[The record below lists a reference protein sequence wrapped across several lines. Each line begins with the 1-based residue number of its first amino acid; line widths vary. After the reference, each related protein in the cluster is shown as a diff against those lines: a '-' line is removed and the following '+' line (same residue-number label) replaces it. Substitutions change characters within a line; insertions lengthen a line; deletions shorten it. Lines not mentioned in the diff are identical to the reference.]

1 MMNKRPLGNT
11 GINVSPLILGGNVFG
26 WTADRTRSFELLDRF
41 LDAGF
46 EAIDTADIY
55 STWAPGN
62 RGGESERIIG
72 EWMASRRNRE
82 RVIVITKV
90 GMELSPDEK
99 GLSAAWITK
108 AVEGS
113 LRRVQTDRIDVYF
126 SHIFDEN
133 VPVEETLGAYE
144 RLIAAGKVRAI
155 GASNHSPDQLKHALD
170 VAQQTGLPRYS
181 VLQPLYNLY
190 DRAAFEEG
198 LRDLARSEGI
208 GVIPYYG
215 LARGFLSGKYRT
227 ADDLSKSP
235 RGGGIATYMNA
246 RGMAILKALDD
257 VAAAHGARP
266 AEVALAWLMAR
277 EGVTA
282 PIASATRLDQLESL
296 MSATRLSLSE
306 AEIND
311 LDLASRY

>member
-11 GINVSPLILGGNVFG
+11 GINVSPLILGGNVFC

-72 EWMASRRNRE
+72 EWMASRRSRE

-90 GMELSPDEK
+90 GMELAPDEK

-113 LRRVQTDRIDVYF
+113 LRRLQTDRIDVYF
-126 SHIFDEN
+126 SHIFDDN

-144 RLIAAGKVRAI
+144 RLIAAGKVHAI

-170 VAQQTGLPRYS
+170 VARRTGLPRYS

-198 LRDLARSEGI
+198 LRDLARSEGL
-208 GVIPYYG
+208 GVIPYFG

-246 RGMAILKALDD
+246 RGMAILKALDE

-311 LDLASRY
+311 LDQASSY

>member
-72 EWMASRRNRE
+72 EWMASRRSRE

-113 LRRVQTDRIDVYF
+113 LRRLQTDRIDVYF

-133 VPVEETLGAYE
+133 VPVEETLEAYE

-170 VAQQTGLPRYS
+170 VARRTGLPRYS

-198 LRDLARSEGI
+198 LRDLARSEGL
-208 GVIPYYG
+208 GVIPYFG

-246 RGMAILKALDD
+246 RGMAILKALDE

-311 LDLASRY
+311 LDQASSY

>member
-113 LRRVQTDRIDVYF
+113 LRRLQTDRIDVYF
-126 SHIFDEN
+126 SHIFDDN

-144 RLIAAGKVRAI
+144 RLIAAGKVHAI

-170 VAQQTGLPRYS
+170 VARRTGLPRYS

-198 LRDLARSEGI
+198 LRDLARSEGL
-208 GVIPYYG
+208 GVIPYFG

-246 RGMAILKALDD
+246 RGMAILKALDE
-257 VAAAHGARP
+257 VAATHGARP

-296 MSATRLSLSE
+296 MSAARLSLSK
-306 AEIND
+306 AELTE
-311 LDLASRY
+311 LDQASSY

>member
-72 EWMASRRNRE
+72 EWMASRRSRE

-113 LRRVQTDRIDVYF
+113 LRRLQTDRIDVYF

-144 RLIAAGKVRAI
+144 RLIAAGKVHAI

-170 VAQQTGLPRYS
+170 VARRTGLPRYS

-198 LRDLARSEGI
+198 LRDLARSEGL
-208 GVIPYYG
+208 GVIPYFG

-246 RGMAILKALDD
+246 RGMAILKALDE

-296 MSATRLSLSE
+296 MSAARLSLSK
-306 AEIND
+306 AELTE
-311 LDLASRY
+311 LDQASSY

>member
-72 EWMASRRNRE
+72 EWMASRRSRE

-90 GMELSPDEK
+90 GMELAPDEK

-113 LRRVQTDRIDVYF
+113 LRRLQTDRIDVYF
-126 SHIFDEN
+126 SHIFDDN

-144 RLIAAGKVRAI
+144 RLIAAGKVHAI

-170 VAQQTGLPRYS
+170 VARRTGLPRYS

-198 LRDLARSEGI
+198 LRDLARSEGL
-208 GVIPYYG
+208 GVIPYFG
-215 LARGFLSGKYRT
+215 IARGFLSGKYRT
-227 ADDLSKSP
+227 AGDLSKSP

-246 RGMAILKALDD
+246 RGMAILKALDE

-311 LDLASRY
+311 LDQASSY

>member
-55 STWAPGN
+55 STWAPDN

-72 EWMASRRNRE
+72 EWMASRRSRE

-90 GMELSPDEK
+90 GMELAPDEK

-113 LRRVQTDRIDVYF
+113 LRRLQTDRIDVYF
-126 SHIFDEN
+126 SHIFDDN

-144 RLIAAGKVRAI
+144 RLIAAGKVHAI

-170 VAQQTGLPRYS
+170 VARRTGLPRYS

-198 LRDLARSEGI
+198 LRDLARSEGL
-208 GVIPYYG
+208 GVIPYFG

-227 ADDLSKSP
+227 AGDLSKSP

-246 RGMAILKALDD
+246 RGMAILKALDE

-311 LDLASRY
+311 LDQASSY